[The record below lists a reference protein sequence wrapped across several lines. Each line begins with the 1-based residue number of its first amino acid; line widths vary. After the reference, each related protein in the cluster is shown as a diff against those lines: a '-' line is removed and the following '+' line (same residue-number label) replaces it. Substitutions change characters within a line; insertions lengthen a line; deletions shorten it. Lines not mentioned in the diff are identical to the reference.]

1 VRLARDGDESAFEE
15 IVRRYSPRVF
25 QIAGRF
31 FRRRPQVEE
40 SAQEIFLRIY
50 TRLNDYEGRG
60 SFEGWLTRIATT
72 TCINL
77 IRHNRRRP
85 ELTFTDLTTD
95 ESRWMEESL
104 SHLSSENP
112 KSVEENLVA
121 ADLTDKILE
130 TLSLDDRLVLIL
142 IDGEGTSIKEVSEMT
157 GWSESKVKIR
167 AFRARRRMRE
177 AVEKLMAGTLKRS
190 MSG

>member
-1 VRLARDGDESAFEE
+1 L
-15 IVRRYSPRVF
+15 RV
-25 QIAGRF
+25 
-31 FRRRPQVEE
+31 
-40 SAQEIFLRIY
+40 Y

-85 ELTFTDLTTD
+85 ELSFTDLTTD
-95 ESRWMEESL
+95 ETRWMDESL
-104 SHLSSENP
+104 TDLWRENP
-112 KSVEENLVA
+112 RSVEENLVA
-121 ADLTDKILE
+121 ADLTDKILGS
-130 TLSLDDRLVLIL
+130 LSPEDRLVLIL
-142 IDGEGTSIKEVSEMT
+142 IDGEDNSIKEVSEMT
-157 GWSESKVKIR
+157 GWSVSKVKIR

>member
-15 IVRRYSPRVF
+15 IIRRYSPRVF
-25 QIAGRF
+25 QIAARF
-31 FRRRPQVEE
+31 FRRRHQVEE
-40 SAQEIFLRIY
+40 CAQEIFLRVY

-85 ELTFTDLTTD
+85 ELSFTDLTTD
-95 ESRWMEESL
+95 ETRWMDESL
-104 SHLSSENP
+104 TDLWRENP
-112 KSVEENLVA
+112 RSVEENLVA
-121 ADLTDKILE
+121 ADLTDKILGS
-130 TLSLDDRLVLIL
+130 LSPEDRLVLIL
-142 IDGEGTSIKEVSEMT
+142 IDGEDNSIKEVSEMT
-157 GWSESKVKIR
+157 GWSVSKVKIS